1 MEQVMRRILTLSR
14 YLLMVAVVC
23 SLAAALLLLV
33 YASIAEIR
41 ILLQSFSNLSI
52 GDKEVK
58 ALSLSLINIID
69 FFLLATGFYVIAL
82 GLYELFID
90 DSLDLPEWLVF
101 HNFDDLKNMLISIVI
116 VVMSVTFLSQV
127 VKWDGSKEILE
138 FGIAVGVVIA
148 ALAYFLNVKYNKVKP
163 NKEEK
168 G

>member
-1 MEQVMRRILTLSR
+1 MRQILILSR
-14 YLLMVAVVC
+14 YVLMVAVVS

-69 FFLLATGFYVIAL
+69 FFLLATGFYIIAL

-90 DSLDLPEWLVF
+90 DSLELPEWLIF

-127 VKWDGSKEILE
+127 VKWDGSKDILE

>member
-1 MEQVMRRILTLSR
+1 MRRILTLSR

-23 SLAAALLLLV
+23 SLVAAILLLV

-41 ILLQSFSNLSI
+41 ILLQSFSNLSV

-90 DSLDLPEWLVF
+90 DSLELPEWLVF

-116 VVMSVTFLSQV
+116 VVMSVTFLFA
-127 VKWDGSKEILE
+127 G
-138 FGIAVGVVIA
+138 G
-148 ALAYFLNVKYNKVKP
+148 
-163 NKEEK
+163 
-168 G
+168 

>member
-1 MEQVMRRILTLSR
+1 MRRILTLSR

>member
-1 MEQVMRRILTLSR
+1 MRRILILSR
-14 YLLMVAVVC
+14 YVLMVAVVS

-69 FFLLATGFYVIAL
+69 FFLLATGFYIIAL

-90 DSLDLPEWLVF
+90 DSLELPEWLIF

-127 VKWDGSKEILE
+127 VKWDGSKDILE

>member
-1 MEQVMRRILTLSR
+1 MRRILTLSR

-41 ILLQSFSNLSI
+41 VLLQSFSNLSI

-90 DSLDLPEWLVF
+90 DSLELPEWLVF